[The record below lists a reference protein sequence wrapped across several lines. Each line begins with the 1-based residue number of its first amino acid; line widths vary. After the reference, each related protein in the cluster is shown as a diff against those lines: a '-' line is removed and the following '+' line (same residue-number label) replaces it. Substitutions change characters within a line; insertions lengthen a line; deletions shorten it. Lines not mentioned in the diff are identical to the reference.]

1 MVVDNERCACAV
13 VGRIEVC
20 WMPHGGFCW
29 PRRLIHQLLQFCSRF
44 KHAKKSLGLVPSNK
58 CAGWTSGNMHDKDV
72 SRMPLLSFGSFAP
85 NSNSPD
91 QGPGG
96 TPLASG
102 SQHCPEH

>member
-44 KHAKKSLGLVPSNK
+44 KHAKRSLGLVPSNK

-72 SRMPLLSFGSFAP
+72 SRMHRYRSDLSRRTRIP
-85 NSNSPD
+85 QTRD
-91 QGPGG
+91 QEAR
-96 TPLASG
+96 L
-102 SQHCPEH
+102 